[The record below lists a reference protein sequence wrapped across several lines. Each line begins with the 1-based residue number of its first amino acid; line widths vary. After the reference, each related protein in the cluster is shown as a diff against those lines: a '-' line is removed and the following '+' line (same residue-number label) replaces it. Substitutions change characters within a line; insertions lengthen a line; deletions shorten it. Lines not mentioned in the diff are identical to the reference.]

1 MGPGETIGLLIA
13 IGFPSL
19 FLIYLTSRWFALK
32 ERRLEVDAMAAA
44 EKAAQY
50 AASNSELEARV
61 RVLEK
66 IVTDGSLETAAQIE
80 ALRSAPALPKSSPNA
95 TRGDKVQ

>member
-1 MGPGETIGLLIA
+1 MGPGETLGLLIA

-19 FLIYLTSRWFALK
+19 LLIYLIRRWFALK
-32 ERRLEVDAMAAA
+32 ERRLEIDALAAA

-50 AASNSELEARV
+50 ATQNAELEARV

-66 IVTDGSLETAAQIE
+66 IVTDGGIETAAQIE
-80 ALRSAPALPKSSPNA
+80 ALRTPRLEK
-95 TRGDKVQ
+95 GDQVQ

>member
-19 FLIYLTSRWFALK
+19 ILFYLMRRWFALK
-32 ERRLEVDAMAAA
+32 ERRLEVDARAAA

-50 AASNSELEARV
+50 AASNTELEARV

-66 IVTDGSLETAAQIE
+66 IVTDGGLETAAQIE
-80 ALRSAPALPKSSPNA
+80 ALRSSPALPKSTPSVPQ
-95 TRGDKVQ
+95 GDKVP